1 MGGGDDAS
9 GGGDTAASDAGTSS
23 VPAKAAA
30 SAPAAMPAHEPPAVA
45 EAVKPPSPMVE
56 AYRKRRKIPMWAMP
70 VLAALPVWAY
80 VYVGTLDPPPA
91 GEGPLVLGEEAYAGN
106 GCGGC
111 HGAGGGG
118 GVGPAFSGGAI
129 YETWPR
135 FEDHFEWVRLGS
147 AGWQAAHGD
156 TYGANDKP
164 VGQAACP
171 ASARTPSRRRPDL
184 HRPPRTRGPR
194 RREPERERQAAARA
208 GGRAAVRAPRDDRS
222 RRSWPR
228 STPRSHRTAVRANRW
243 ARPRPADPRR
253 HTPPT
258 RDR

>member
-164 VGQAACP
+164 IGAGGMP
-171 ASARTPSRRRPDL
+171 AFGEDSLSNADL
-184 HRPPRTRGPR
+184 MYIVLH
-194 RREPERERQAAARA
+194 EREDLGGENPSENDKLRLELAAELLFEHPEMPLEEILAEVDAQIPPDGSA
-208 GGRAAVRAPRDDRS
+208 GEPMGETAAG
-222 RRSWPR
+222 
-228 STPRSHRTAVRANRW
+228 
-243 ARPRPADPRR
+243 
-253 HTPPT
+253 
-258 RDR
+258 